1 MIDNV
6 FLSEVVATRL
16 SHDIIGNIGAV
27 ANAMELL
34 NDSDEGDDNSEVFK
48 ILNYSSDVLTKRMKF
63 FRLCFGLNNSS
74 VKLEEAEQIIKDYFT
89 TLGTT
94 KNKIKVDLEISS
106 PKVYKLIMPAA
117 MMMADTLVKG
127 GKIAI
132 KQTEHNLMIAAVS
145 EVPLDENKIKN
156 IDLILDGK
164 EAQDN
169 HSVYAPL
176 YYLLNYLEGSRVPLK
191 RLGNSLMIGD

>member
-16 SHDIIGNIGAV
+16 SHDIIGNVGAV

-34 NDSDEGDDNSEVFK
+34 NDSDDGDDNSEVFK

-74 VKLEEAEQIIKDYFT
+74 IKLEEAEQIIKDYFT

-132 KQTEHNLMIAAVS
+132 KQTEHNLIIAAVS
-145 EVPLDENKIKN
+145 EVALDENKIKN
-156 IDLILDGK
+156 IDLLLEGK
-164 EAQDN
+164 EATDN
-169 HSVYAPL
+169 QSVYAPL
-176 YYLLNYLEGSRVPLK
+176 YYLLNYLEGSHVPLK

>member
-1 MIDNV
+1 MIDSV

-34 NDSDEGDDNSEVFK
+34 NDSDDSDDNSDVFK

-63 FRLCFGLNNSS
+63 FRLCFGLSNSS
-74 VKLEEAEQIIKDYFT
+74 VKLEEIEQIIKDYFT
-89 TLGTT
+89 TLGTA
-94 KNKIKVDLEISS
+94 KNKIKADLEISS
-106 PKVYKLIMPAA
+106 PQVYKLIMPAA
-117 MMMADTLVKG
+117 MMMADTLPKG

-145 EVPLDENKIKN
+145 EVALDENKIKN
-156 IDLILDGK
+156 IDLILEGK
-164 EAQDN
+164 EACDN

-176 YYLLNYLEGSRVPLK
+176 YYLLNYLEGSNVPLK
-191 RLGNSLMIGD
+191 RLGNSLLIGD

>member
-6 FLSEVVATRL
+6 FLSEVVTTRL
-16 SHDIIGNIGAV
+16 SHDLISNIGAF

-34 NDSDEGDDNSEVFK
+34 NGSDEGEDNSDVFK
-48 ILNYSSDVLTKRMKF
+48 ILNSSSDLLNKRMKF
-63 FRLCFGLNNSS
+63 FRLCFGLNASS
-74 VKLEEAEQIIKDYFT
+74 VKLEDVEQLLKDYFT
-89 TLGTT
+89 TLNTS
-94 KNKIKVDLEISS
+94 KYKYKVDLEVTS
-106 PKVYKLIMPAA
+106 PQVYKLIMPAA
-117 MMMADTLVKG
+117 MMMADTLPKG

-156 IDLILDGK
+156 IDLILEGK